1 MTAHRQACSPQR
13 MPTTVRPHGVIKAA
27 QNPTDMHKTEM
38 TWGTMRVLNMRARIV
53 SLQSG
58 EGCGDML
65 IVATATLPQ

>member
-1 MTAHRQACSPQR
+1 
-13 MPTTVRPHGVIKAA
+13 
-27 QNPTDMHKTEM
+27 MHKTEM